1 MDIRAINRWGRVMAS
16 IRTVAFALTL
26 FAAGLASLSDA
37 AAQSFSRC
45 PKSEQHA
52 DVIKVLTSATD
63 RSRAMAEDNPL
74 LLADVGF
81 YETELAATR
90 RCVPAVAAVR
100 TNR

>member
-1 MDIRAINRWGRVMAS
+1 MAS
-16 IRTVAFALTL
+16 IRTVAFALTIL
-26 FAAGLASLSDA
+26 AAGFASVSDA

-45 PKSEQHA
+45 PKPEQHA

-81 YETELAATR
+81 YEAELTATK
-90 RCVPAVAAVR
+90 RCVPSVAIVAR
-100 TNR
+100 PTR